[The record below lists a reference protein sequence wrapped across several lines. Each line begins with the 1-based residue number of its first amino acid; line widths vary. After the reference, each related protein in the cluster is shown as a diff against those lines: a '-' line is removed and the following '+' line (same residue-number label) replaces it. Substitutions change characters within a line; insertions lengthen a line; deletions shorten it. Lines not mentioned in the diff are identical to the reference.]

1 MVEKNRLVLVLCVVL
16 FLMVPRPY
24 FPLSA
29 TLRATE
35 PGSKHKKPGIG
46 SQYRL
51 QIMREGIKGKRGEVG
66 EERRGDMRSGEQPHI
81 MSGLQAAVHREKDS
95 SLLRARAK
103 YKRRDRFWRLC
114 TGPRTAGSLSSRGNL
129 AKARFL

>member
-1 MVEKNRLVLVLCVVL
+1 
-16 FLMVPRPY
+16 
-24 FPLSA
+24 
-29 TLRATE
+29 
-35 PGSKHKKPGIG
+35 
-46 SQYRL
+46 
-51 QIMREGIKGKRGEVG
+51 MREGIKGKRGEVG

-114 TGPRTAGSLSSRGNL
+114 TGPRTAGSPRELSEGAVPVTCLYLRE
-129 AKARFL
+129 R